1 MKKQWRK
8 TYMAVLAMG
17 LLAFGVAGCSD
28 GTIFGIQIGGS
39 DEEGIDY
46 SKIAIQFPVV
56 DSIRTPEEIK
66 AAGEEITI
74 EDVKN
79 AFDYFAYNYP
89 HNVGTYGKTVSAKF
103 VKITPSE
110 YPQKIGEAE
119 FEYYEMPYYT
129 ECYTYDKYYINILL
143 ESQTTKC
150 ESLITDQLI
159 YVPNEFSQFLESAAV
174 DSELIDDAFYKKIDD
189 KNLYY
194 TTKGNIAYEP
204 VTIDEAFFDQ
214 LAEQGNTEAMEA
226 AINFIIETCKKFD
239 ELNPIYSY

>member
-143 ESQTTKC
+143 ES
-150 ESLITDQLI
+150 
-159 YVPNEFSQFLESAAV
+159 AAV

-214 LAEQGNTEAMEA
+214 LAERGNTEAMEA